1 MLMTRGPVPGRA
13 VRGSTSGVPIMA
25 AFDLL
30 GRRWTMRIL
39 WELGRGPCTFR
50 ELQARCG
57 QISPAMLNSR
67 LKELRAV
74 HIVTTEDKVG
84 YRLTPLGE
92 DLNASLTP
100 LRKWA
105 QQWAE
110 RMAAEDETR
119 P

>member
-1 MLMTRGPVPGRA
+1 
-13 VRGSTSGVPIMA
+13 MA

-57 QISPAMLNSR
+57 QVSPATLNGR
-67 LKELRAV
+67 LKELRAD
-74 HIVTTEDKVG
+74 HIVITEDKVG
-84 YRLTPLGE
+84 YRLTALGE
-92 DLNASLTP
+92 ELNTSLNP

-105 QQWAE
+105 QRWAE
-110 RMAAEDETR
+110 RMAEEDGGQ
-119 P
+119 

>member
-1 MLMTRGPVPGRA
+1 MARDPVPGQA
-13 VRGSTSGVPIMA
+13 VRGSTSGAPIMA

-57 QISPAMLNSR
+57 QLSPSILNSR
-67 LKELRAV
+67 LKELRAD
-74 HIVTTEDKVG
+74 HIVTIEDKAG
-84 YRLTPLGE
+84 YRLTSLGQ
-92 DLNASLTP
+92 DLNASLNP

-105 QQWAE
+105 QRWAE
-110 RMAAEDETR
+110 RMANEEEKR